1 MNNLH
6 RFGAAAA
13 LTFLLLTASVTHGA
27 AKTAWEYKVVF
38 INLGEMRTADIQ
50 TKINALGAEG
60 WELVTATE
68 GDTKIVNLY
77 FKRLK

>member
-1 MNNLH
+1 MKHFH
-6 RFGAAAA
+6 RLGRAAA
-13 LTFLLLTASVTHGA
+13 LMFLLLTATVAHGA

-77 FKRLK
+77 FKRPK